1 MKLNKK
7 NLNKLPKIIFPKKK
21 NLGKRD
27 WGKEILL
34 HVVSKKFSLKL
45 LKLKKGRM
53 GGLQYHRKKNE
64 CGYLL
69 KGKLSINYLNN
80 KGKLTS
86 KIINKG
92 DVFYFPPKSIHQE
105 KAITDCEIIE
115 ASTPH
120 FNDRVRV
127 EKFFNIK
134 NFKGLKTTRPK
145 DIKVL

>member
-1 MKLNKK
+1 MLCLPFFNGVGLPMKRNSLSN
-7 NLNKLPKIIFPKKK
+7 P
-21 NLGKRD
+21 R
-27 WGKEILL
+27 ILL
-34 HVVSKKFSLKL
+34 HIVSKKFSLKL

-120 FNDRVRV
+120 FNDRVRM
-127 EKFFNIK
+127 EKFFNLDENGGLPSTSLEQIK
-134 NFKGLKTTRPK
+134 E
-145 DIKVL
+145 